1 MVTGSMSQSYVAHS
15 PVPVVLLAPHT
26 LQVSVYKPIGS
37 KVKTRKGSLDVAMA
51 ADPGRFKGFTL
62 SSVHTYHDLP
72 SHYWKK
78 YQYAA
83 QFVQLVR
90 SKTPKVGGAMYVT

>member
-1 MVTGSMSQSYVAHS
+1 MLVHKPCAPALQISVFKPAGAKLRTKKRSSDVTV
-15 PVPVVLLAPHT
+15 
-26 LQVSVYKPIGS
+26 
-37 KVKTRKGSLDVAMA
+37 A

-62 SSVHTYHDLP
+62 SAVYTYHDLP

-78 YQYAA
+78 YQYAS

-90 SKTPKVGGAMYVT
+90 SRTPKVGGVRRHMTANQSILICVRN

>member
-1 MVTGSMSQSYVAHS
+1 MLAALIPLGVLVHKPCAPALQISVFKPAGAKLRTKKRSSDVTV
-15 PVPVVLLAPHT
+15 
-26 LQVSVYKPIGS
+26 
-37 KVKTRKGSLDVAMA
+37 A

-62 SSVHTYHDLP
+62 SAVYTYHDLP

-78 YQYAA
+78 YQYAS

-90 SKTPKVGGAMYVT
+90 SRTPKVGGVRRHMAICVRN

>member
-1 MVTGSMSQSYVAHS
+1 MQISVFKPTGAKARTKKASS
-15 PVPVVLLAPHT
+15 
-26 LQVSVYKPIGS
+26 
-37 KVKTRKGSLDVAMA
+37 DVITA

-62 SSVHTYHDLP
+62 FAVYTYHDLP

-78 YQYAA
+78 YQYAS

-90 SKTPKVGGAMYVT
+90 SKTPKVGVARSHMTAGQPVLI

>member
-1 MVTGSMSQSYVAHS
+1 M
-15 PVPVVLLAPHT
+15 
-26 LQVSVYKPIGS
+26 LQISVYKPTGS
-37 KVKTRKGSLDVAMA
+37 KVKTKKVSLGVAMA
-51 ADPGRFKGFTL
+51 TDPDRFEGFTL

-78 YQYAA
+78 YQYAT

-90 SKTPKVGGAMYVT
+90 SKTPKVGGARSHMMWVELEVTWCGWS